1 MRHQGLGMLC
11 HGQQMHWMSST
22 TARMCGPSKSSMEL
36 RTGKSNSTQEDC
48 WESGKASQPGREKAS
63 DHPSSKGWQS
73 SSVLAISTGTVV
85 LKKQFFSVS
94 YKPSEVFI
102 HVFYVKLRNGQK
114 NIIGAFHCRKI
125 EWVLHL
131 CKTEWVDMT
140 IDVTNTIQWIISY
153 AWFSDVF
160 STPTRD
166 NCLKISVLKG
176 TRFLS
181 GSALWEQ
188 PIPLAS
194 WRDMHTHYNTDM
206 CLSLQ

>member
-1 MRHQGLGMLC
+1 MLC

-36 RTGKSNSTQEDC
+36 RTGKSNSTQEAC
-48 WESGKASQPGREKAS
+48 WKSGKASQPGREKTS
-63 DHPSSKGWQS
+63 DHPSSKGTWLTKQFS
-73 SSVLAISTGTVV
+73 SGHFYWYSCAE
-85 LKKQFFSVS
+85 KQFFSVS
-94 YKPSEVFI
+94 YKPSEMFT

-114 NIIGAFHCRKI
+114 NIISAFHCRKI
-125 EWVLHL
+125 EWALRL
-131 CKTEWVDMT
+131 CKTEWADMT
-140 IDVTNTIQWIISY
+140 MDVTNTIQWIISY

-194 WRDMHTHYNTDM
+194 WRDMHIHYNTDM